1 MTRRI
6 IHDCDPGHDDAVA
19 LLLALASPELEVV
32 AVTTTHGNV
41 ALPRTTENA
50 LRLLALAQ
58 RDVPVHA
65 GADRPL
71 LRPALHAPQVHG
83 ESGIGDVRL
92 PDPVQEVAPTRAAQA
107 IVDEARRA
115 PGLTVV
121 ATGPL
126 TNVALALRLEPRL
139 PELLTEVVVMGGS
152 TDAGNASPAAE
163 FNFLADP
170 HAARMVFDAA
180 AEAGLKLTMFGLNVT
195 RQVPVRRQDEARL
208 RAVGTACAR
217 ACADFMN
224 DYLSRL
230 EARGRAQYS
239 ALHDPCTI
247 AYLIQPD
254 LFAFQDL
261 RVWIDDAEG
270 LHFGRSLADVGN
282 VSDEAPNAKVAVRAD
297 ANAFYDLLAER
308 MARLP

>member
-1 MTRRI
+1 MTRRL

-41 ALPRTTENA
+41 ALARTTENA
-50 LRLLALAQ
+50 LRLLALAD
-58 RDVPVHA
+58 RHIPVYP

-71 LRPALHAPQVHG
+71 LRPALHAPHVHG

-92 PDPVQEVAPTRAAQA
+92 PEPTQAPEQMRAAVA
-107 IVDEARRA
+107 IVEEARRA
-115 PGLTVV
+115 PGLTLV

-139 PELLTEVVVMGGS
+139 PELLAEVVVMGGS

-170 HAARMVFDAA
+170 HAACLVFDAA
-180 AEAGLKLTMFGLNVT
+180 AEDGLKLTMFGLNVT
-195 RQVPVRRQDEARL
+195 RQVPVRRADEARL
-208 RAVGTACAR
+208 RAVGTAAAR
-217 ACADFMN
+217 ACADFMA

-230 EARGRAQYS
+230 EARGRAGFS
-239 ALHDPCTI
+239 ALHDPCTV
-247 AYLIQPD
+247 AYLIRPE
-254 LFAFQDL
+254 LFTFQDL

-270 LHFGRSLADVGN
+270 LNFGRSLADLNG
-282 VSDEAPNAKVAVRAD
+282 VSGEAPNAKVAVGAD
-297 ANAFYDLLAER
+297 AAGFYDLLAER